1 MAVMDEFREK
11 REKIRTAS
19 AKEKWKYFTDYYLV
33 WTLIGLAVMTVSIA

>member
-19 AKEKWKYFTDYYLV
+19 AKEKWKYFTDYYPLGIH
-33 WTLIGLAVMTVSIA
+33 LEILMI